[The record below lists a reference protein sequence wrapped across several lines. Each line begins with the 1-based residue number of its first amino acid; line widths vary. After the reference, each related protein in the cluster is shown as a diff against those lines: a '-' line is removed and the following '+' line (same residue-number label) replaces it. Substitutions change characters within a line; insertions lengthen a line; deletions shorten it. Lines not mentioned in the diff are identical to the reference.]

1 MNLLN
6 ISDIVSSRM
15 IVADINTTKYG
26 NEYPTFDD
34 NHILWAA
41 NIRMQ
46 DETPLLQDTSF
57 QNEEMVGIDIR

>member
-6 ISDIVSSRM
+6 ISDIVSSCM

-34 NHILWAA
+34 NHILWAV

-46 DETPLLQDTSF
+46 DETPLL
-57 QNEEMVGIDIR
+57 